1 MVGMNAPDLSSID
14 FTDTSVFDDPWEIYR
29 RLREESPMH
38 WDETNEMWVVSRH
51 ADVVNVSRHPE
62 LYCSAEGVRPKGA
75 SELSLL
81 AMDDPEHT
89 RVRRLVNKGFTPRQV
104 RAILPHVREL
114 SAQLARE
121 VADRGEVDFVEEVAI
136 HVPLIVIAELMGL
149 DPDTRMDLYRWSDAM
164 MAGDGRTD
172 PDDPVMLGAAIAFGE
187 YAEVLQR
194 LIAERRANPTDDLIG
209 VLTRA
214 ADEGALAELA
224 DASSEELLGDE
235 GETLDEG
242 ELIMFLVTL
251 LVAGNETTRNAI
263 SGGLLALSG
272 FPDEQVRLVE
282 RLDDDAFVDLAVDE
296 LIRYVSPV
304 LSFTRTVTED
314 HVYQGEDFTQEVKKG
329 EKILMLYQSANRDQ
343 RVFDDPDT
351 LRLDRDP
358 NPHVAF
364 GIGTHFCL
372 GANLARM
379 EVKVVFEELLRHLP
393 DIRVPEGAVAE
404 RGESSLVLAL
414 AKLPAVFS
422 PVVAA

>member
-1 MVGMNAPDLSSID
+1 MDPMD
-14 FTDTSVFDDPWEIYR
+14 FCDSHLFDDPWAVYAHLRAEAPMYRDEING
-29 RLREESPMH
+29 L
-38 WDETNEMWVVSRH
+38 WVVSRYD
-51 ADVVNVSRHPE
+51 DVVKVSRHPE

-104 RAILPHVREL
+104 RLLLPHIREL

-121 VADRGEVDFVEEVAI
+121 IADRGEVDFVSEVAI
-136 HVPLIVIAELMGL
+136 HVPLIVIAELLGL
-149 DPDTRMDLYRWSDAM
+149 DPETRLDLYRWSDDM
-164 MAGDGRTD
+164 MGGDGRTE
-172 PDDPVMLGAAIAFGE
+172 PDDPALLAAMVAFGE
-187 YAEVLQR
+187 YTTVLQEI
-194 LIAERRANPTDDLIG
+194 IADRRENPTDDLIS
-209 VLTRA
+209 VLTEA
-214 ADEGALAELA
+214 HDEGSLAEISEMTTERYLHEGD
-224 DASSEELLGDE
+224 DALQEHELL
-235 GETLDEG
+235 
-242 ELIMFLVTL
+242 MFLVAL

-263 SGGLLALSG
+263 SGGLLALSR
-272 FPDEQVRLVE
+272 FPDEHRRLLAH
-282 RLDDDAFVDLAVDE
+282 LDDEAFLDLAVDE

-304 LSFTRTVTED
+304 MTFTRTVTED
-314 HVYQGEDFTQEVKKG
+314 HLYEGEDFTQELKAGDKV
-329 EKILMLYQSANRDQ
+329 LMLYQSANRDE

-393 DIRVPEGAVAE
+393 DIRVPEGAGAD
-404 RGESSLVLAL
+404 RGESTLVLSL
-414 AKLPAVFS
+414 AKLPAVFT
-422 PVVAA
+422 PVAPS